1 MASGLVKC
9 MIEVGTRE
17 VKTVYWITV
26 VQVEVRKDRKI
37 GEWNQQVERR
47 NKTDAELRKHR
58 EQKGL
63 ETPLVYA
70 VNDVH

>member
-1 MASGLVKC
+1 

-63 ETPLVYA
+63 ETPVVYA

>member
-1 MASGLVKC
+1 

-17 VKTVYWITV
+17 VKTVYWIKV
-26 VQVEVRKDRKI
+26 AKDEKSQGI
-37 GEWNQQVERR
+37 KETWEVERQ
-47 NKTDAELRKHR
+47 NQTDAELRKHR

-63 ETPLVYA
+63 ETPVVYA